1 MNQSFAFEGI
11 LTDLH
16 STVYLI
22 IPKFSN
28 WTVLNVLINCV
39 ACIYIYM
46 YMCTYIMLS
55 YVYKCYVVFSG
66 LSNEWWKSLSL
77 SLIMR

>member
-1 MNQSFAFEGI
+1 MSFHKEGHLNQSFAFEGI
-11 LTDLH
+11 ITDLH

-39 ACIYIYM
+39 ACIYIYVHV
-46 YMCTYIMLS
+46 YIY
-55 YVYKCYVVFSG
+55 YVE
-66 LSNEWWKSLSL
+66 LH
-77 SLIMR
+77 I